1 MRLNLIL
8 NKKNNINSLAVT
20 TGAGLIEGISNAAI
34 KTATQAA
41 IDSVIIQV
49 TTSLANSVITGN
61 KLQLD
66 IETIISSAI
75 SAGVLSYVNS
85 SLGTNALTDDMN
97 LSDYVKNA
105 TIHGVG
111 QGISSEIRDGEFKD
125 GFATG
130 ALISIVSDGAL
141 QMRKYQETNYDYPGK
156 NDDKVISINR
166 TNLTGNKSILGNNEL
181 AGAFPTLEIIDGD
194 PKFTPGSGLTGGDVF
209 GDRTLFG
216 VKIDKTGFFGYV
228 LENFSGPHDF
238 MSSWNYQNIN
248 NQTSLINNGLLTEI
262 GSGLLL
268 IPATPF
274 ATGTFIQ
281 DNYQYLQ
288 NIKYF
293 LNKNKEKKQE
303 AINKA
308 KENR

>member
-111 QGISSEIRDGEFKD
+111 QGISSEIRDGDFKD

-130 ALISIVSDGAL
+130 VLISIVSDGAL
-141 QMRKYQETNYDYPGK
+141 QMRKYVKDNFDYVGDGELSVGIRGDCRKGGGSHYEKAYENGK
-156 NDDKVISINR
+156 LYPK
-166 TNLTGNKSILGNNEL
+166 
-181 AGAFPTLEIIDGD
+181 EIIA
-194 PKFTPGSGLTGGDVF
+194 PTGGSQM
-209 GDRTLFG
+209 GEGKLFG
-216 VKIDKTGFFGYV
+216 YTYSEDGFINYLVEHFA
-228 LENFSGPHDF
+228 GPHDF
-238 MSSWNYQNIN
+238 MSSWNYQNIDGV
-248 NQTSLINNGLLTEI
+248 TYLKDNGALVNTA
-262 GSGLLL
+262 SGLLL
-268 IPATPF
+268 VPSIPFSLAPIMEDNLD
-274 ATGTFIQ
+274 FIH
-281 DNYQYLQ
+281 NYK
-288 NIKYF
+288 NIR
-293 LNKNKEKKQE
+293 NKNK
-303 AINKA
+303 AINIA
-308 KENR
+308 KDRK